1 MTELKYRY
9 DPPLVRG
16 LYCVYMAGSIECAFS
31 QHQDCMEIDG
41 CLFHKG
47 ASGCRIEYFYSD
59 KCRSEQ
65 AATVIR
71 ALAESNRDFPEEI
84 FVADPEYEYNSDV
97 WVDLNEEQKDA
108 LRKAYAEAREK
119 LYGVKKVLVVDPG
132 HDEGSRAAETLCAVQ
147 EGTLVVQAVVDTN
160 DISPNLNEDVIL
172 AQDNPSNPLLE
183 STKAFKQQEILESG
197 LQQRRDGEAAVDKE
211 MSGRSLVDILKTF
224 RNRGSTEIKFT
235 KEDWDNRKPQT
246 EEDRKEMEELHMDLV
261 LEGQRLYLDTRE
273 DKSIEQLPAYGGA
286 RVSEYSEKKDAY
298 IPDLMEKP
306 KPYYSIPGS
315 MLGMAVGGMLGAVAG
330 DFRENGGVGSLAE
343 KPTEHVV
350 DGHTKAVNTA
360 LEDALRTVCDVYGKE
375 SSIIEESHNITRKGI
390 KSLMRR
396 CGLDGKSRKRLRKK
410 QEQVIN
416 QRDRKF
422 RDRTRKLQKL
432 LEYHIRSLEFVFQGP
447 PFGNKNPGIAMDR
460 RYAFPEM
467 HKGITEQIKCNTGVF
482 LGLE

>member
-1 MTELKYRY
+1 MTELKYRH
-9 DPPLVRG
+9 DPPLVKG
-16 LYCVYMAGSIECAFS
+16 LYSVYMAGSIECAFS
-31 QHQDCMEIDG
+31 QHPDCMEIDG

-71 ALAESNRDFPEEI
+71 ALVDSNRDFPEEI

-119 LYGVKKVLVVDPG
+119 LYGGKKIMVVDPG
-132 HDEGSRAAETLCAVQ
+132 HNEGSRAAETLCAVQ
-147 EGTLVVQAVVDTN
+147 DGVLVGEAK
-160 DISPNLNEDVIL
+160 DISPNLNGDVIL
-172 AQDNPSNPLLE
+172 ASENTGNPLLE
-183 STKAFKQQEILESG
+183 SIKAFKQQKILESG
-197 LQQRRDGEAAVDKE
+197 LQQRRDRDADVLKE
-211 MSGRSLVDILKTF
+211 NHERMFGLMK
-224 RNRGSTEIKFT
+224 
-235 KEDWDNRKPQT
+235 
-246 EEDRKEMEELHMDLV
+246 
-261 LEGQRLYLDTRE
+261 
-273 DKSIEQLPAYGGA
+273 DKSIEILPADETA
-286 RVSEYSEKKDAY
+286 RISVASTEKKSRGYMKDF
-298 IPDLMEKP
+298 MELDPEERIRRLYGLREQEKEYTE
-306 KPYYSIPGS
+306 KRSGIHADS
-315 MLGMAVGGMLGAVAG
+315 TEIDGAIDILDHWDKVTKEMEG
-330 DFRENGGVGSLAE
+330 ESCTLTRKSLR
-343 KPTEHVV
+343 
-350 DGHTKAVNTA
+350 
-360 LEDALRTVCDVYGKE
+360 ALRR
-375 SSIIEESHNITRKGI
+375 SW
-390 KSLMRR
+390 
-396 CGLDGKSRKRLRKK
+396 GLDGKSRKRLRKK

-467 HKGITEQIKCNTGVF
+467 HKGIIEQIKCNTGVF